1 MPCHGRRKL
10 PIDLQPVAIYT
21 KVMFN
26 QKPIAPA
33 NHRANYPPALP
44 HWLAPASPNAPV
56 MAAGGGGVAM
66 GTARADLER
75 LLAHVPREPPLLVSA
90 DCGRCDVEEAKAA
103 AARGTWGRVPRSLR
117 PRPSLPPSPP
127 FCLAAAPPFSRH
139 QAVGCLLPVSLT
151 EGQGEGQSRGGVAPF
166 LTPGLSHKSPDRT
179 Q

>member
-1 MPCHGRRKL
+1 M
-10 PIDLQPVAIYT
+10 AIYT

-44 HWLAPASPNAPV
+44 HWLAPAFPDAPV

-90 DCGRCDVEEAKAA
+90 DCARCDVEEAKAA
-103 AARGTWGRVPRSLR
+103 AARGTWGRVPRSLC
-117 PRPSLPPSPP
+117 PRPSLSLSPP

-151 EGQGEGQSRGGVAPF
+151 EGQGQRDSRAEV
-166 LTPGLSHKSPDRT
+166 SPPSLPLACHTSLQTGHSD
-179 Q
+179 